1 MIIFFVELH
10 QDVVLE
16 DRLVV
21 REMSHLQ
28 NLKLIQKW
36 EMLTK
41 NYDD

>member
-1 MIIFFVELH
+1 MIIFIVELH

-16 DRLVV
+16 DHLVV

-28 NLKLIQKW
+28 NFKIIEKW